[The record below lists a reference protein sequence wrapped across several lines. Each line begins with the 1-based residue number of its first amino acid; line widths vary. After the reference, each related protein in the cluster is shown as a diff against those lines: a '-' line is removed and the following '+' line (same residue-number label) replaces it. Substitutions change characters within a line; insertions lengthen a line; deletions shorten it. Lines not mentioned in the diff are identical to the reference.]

1 MNNSLCI
8 LPPVS
13 WTAQGSASKC
23 CLPALCVRVVL
34 AEASLTFIS
43 GRYWYKLDWDT
54 NSFPRVRVA
63 KVFYF
68 Y

>member
-23 CLPALCVRVVL
+23 CFPVLHVHVVL
-34 AEASLTFIS
+34 AEASLTFNS
-43 GRYWYKLDWDT
+43 GT
-54 NSFPRVRVA
+54 NWTGIQTVSPG
-63 KVFYF
+63 
-68 Y
+68 